1 MKRLTRNKNDKI
13 LFGVCGG
20 IGRYFDIDPVIIRII
35 FIVLLFTAGTG
46 FLAYLIAIFIIPEEN
61 KSFYDK
67 NPNTRNENKTTSP
80 FSYENQKNDE
90 KIKYESQDDKNN
102 KDTAKSNNSSEIT
115 GTIIGIALI
124 VFGTLFL
131 MRNFSFLDNIYYSI
145 MPVVRRFFWPGILI
159 GLGVLIIYKNKE

>member
-46 FLAYLIAIFIIPEEN
+46 FLAYIIAIFIIPEEMN
-61 KSFYDK
+61 SFNDK
-67 NPNTRNENKTTSP
+67 NFNITDETKTTSTP
-80 FSYENQKNDE
+80 SNENQKNDE
-90 KIKYESQDDKNN
+90 KIIYESADNKNN
-102 KDTAKSNNSSEIT
+102 EDTEKSNNSSEIT

-145 MPVVRRFFWPGILI
+145 MPVIRRFFWPGILI
-159 GLGVLIIYKNKE
+159 GLGALIIYKNKE

>member
-46 FLAYLIAIFIIPEEN
+46 FLAYIIAIFIIPEEN

-67 NPNTRNENKTTSP
+67 KFNTTNENKTTP
-80 FSYENQKNDE
+80 PPSYENQNNDE
-90 KIKYESQDDKNN
+90 KTNYESQDNKNN
-102 KDTAKSNNSSEIT
+102 EDTEKSNNSSEIT

-145 MPVVRRFFWPGILI
+145 MPVIRRFFWPGILI
-159 GLGVLIIYKNKE
+159 GLGALIIYKNKE